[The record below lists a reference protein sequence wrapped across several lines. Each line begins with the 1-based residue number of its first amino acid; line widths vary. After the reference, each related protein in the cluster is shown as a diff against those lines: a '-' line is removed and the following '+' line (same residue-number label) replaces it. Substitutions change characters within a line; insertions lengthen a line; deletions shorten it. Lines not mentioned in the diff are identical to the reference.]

1 MRATAT
7 YDERNILTLL
17 EGGSE
22 FAFVQIFDRYRPRIY
37 KTARQFLKSPELA
50 EEIVQEVFMK
60 LWLRRATACEIEKLD
75 AYLFTMARN
84 LTLDTLRKQAYE
96 AGEARRMAVGMDMI
110 GNASDEPLLESQ
122 YTELLQEAVSLLP
135 PQQQQVFRLAKVEG
149 LSHEAIAAQLN
160 ISRLTVK
167 THMAKAL
174 QSIRNHLRPH
184 LGMVVALPFFF

>member
-184 LGMVVALPFFF
+184 LGMVVALPFLF

>member
-1 MRATAT
+1 
-7 YDERNILTLL
+7 
-17 EGGSE
+17 
-22 FAFVQIFDRYRPRIY
+22 
-37 KTARQFLKSPELA
+37 
-50 EEIVQEVFMK
+50 
-60 LWLRRATACEIEKLD
+60 
-75 AYLFTMARN
+75 
-84 LTLDTLRKQAYE
+84 
-96 AGEARRMAVGMDMI
+96 MAVGMDMI

-184 LGMVVALPFFF
+184 LGMVVALPFLF

>member
-1 MRATAT
+1 
-7 YDERNILTLL
+7 
-17 EGGSE
+17 
-22 FAFVQIFDRYRPRIY
+22 
-37 KTARQFLKSPELA
+37 
-50 EEIVQEVFMK
+50 MK
-60 LWLRRATACEIEKLD
+60 LWMRRATACEIEKLD

-84 LTLDTLRKQAYE
+84 LTLDMLRKQAYE

-110 GNASDEPLLESQ
+110 GSASDEPLLESQ

-184 LGMVVALPFFF
+184 LGMVVALPFLF